1 MRARQVVQRLHDLGL
16 IVSIDDFGTGFSSL
30 AYVSDLAVGELKI
43 DRELIRALASDN
55 QKSEAVVRTTI
66 ELGHSLGLRV
76 VAEGV
81 EDADTYELL
90 ISFGCDL
97 AQGYFLGEPKRADEL
112 SFPSP
117 GSRPW
122 NVRDLR
128 SPGRSA
134 RRSGTDLALGE
145 AQL

>member
-1 MRARQVVQRLHDLGL
+1 M
-16 IVSIDDFGTGFSSL
+16 SIDDFGTGFSSL

-43 DRELIRALASDN
+43 DRELIRGIASADD
-55 QKSEAVVRTTI
+55 QKGEAVVRTTI

-81 EDADTYELL
+81 EDADTYESLVAL
-90 ISFGCDL
+90 GCDL
-97 AQGYFLGEPKRADEL
+97 AQGYFLCEPKPADQL

-117 GSRPW
+117 GSRPR

-128 SPGRSA
+128 SPERLVHRAGP
-134 RRSGTDLALGE
+134 GVALGE
-145 AQL
+145 A